1 MRPAPEVRD
10 LYLQFNEAFSS
21 GDASPM
27 LGMFSR
33 AQEVLEIGLAPE
45 AWSEGFESIST
56 RLTGVSKEIA
66 GASME
71 SGDVQ
76 AFQEGT
82 VAWLA
87 DQPTL
92 TTPEGMKVSVR
103 MTLVFHREGDGWKIV
118 QSHISMGRR
127 LTGS

>member
-1 MRPAPEVRD
+1 MEPAPEVRD
-10 LYLQFNEAFSS
+10 LYLQFNKAFSS

-27 LGMFSR
+27 LGTFSR
-33 AQEVLEIGLAPE
+33 IAGVVEIGLAPD
-45 AWSEGFESIST
+45 AWSEGYDSISA
-56 RLTGVSKEIA
+56 RLTSVSKEIA

-71 SGDVQ
+71 PGDVQ

-87 DQPTL
+87 DRPTL
-92 TTPEGMKVSVR
+92 TTPDGMRVSVR
-103 MTLVFHREGDGWKIV
+103 MTLVFHREDDGWKVV

-127 LTGS
+127 LTG